1 MAPDV
6 LVHAAPL
13 RSAVLRQLV
22 PAKILDPF
30 LYVEHDGRSFA
41 AVWPPDDVLVR
52 EARPDVELLNP
63 WALGLSE
70 LIEGGMQRDD
80 AVAEVALRAC
90 REIGLERAR
99 VPRDFPLYV
108 ADRLRAGGVEIAVDG
123 DEFDSRRRVKG
134 AVEVAGI
141 RRASRAAAAGMA
153 LAGRMIWRA
162 APDADGVLALDG
174 EPLTA
179 ERIQDALRAEFD
191 RHGCQSSDLIV
202 APGPQG
208 ATCHDLGSGPI
219 RAGVPV
225 ICDLWPQDRESGC
238 WSDMTR
244 TFVNGRLREDVVRWH
259 ALCLE
264 AHERVLDTLAPGVT
278 GQRLWE
284 TACDVM
290 EAAGEPTQRK
300 PGGRE
305 PLRDGF
311 FHALGHGVG
320 LEVHESPLL
329 GQGGEPLVPGD
340 VITIEPGVYRAG
352 DAGVRL
358 EDLFLVTDD
367 GWERLTHHPMDLAP
381 A

>member
-13 RSAVLRQLV
+13 RSAELRQLV

-70 LIEGGMQRDD
+70 LIEGGMRRDD

-90 REIGLERAR
+90 REIGVERAS

-108 ADRLRAGGVEIAVDG
+108 ADRLRGGGIEIAVDG
-123 DEFDSRRRVKG
+123 HEFDARRRAKG
-134 AVEVAGI
+134 GVEVAGI

-153 LAGRMIWRA
+153 LAGRMIWEA
-162 APDADGVLALDG
+162 APDAEGILALDG

-191 RHGCQSSDLIV
+191 RHGCQSVDVIV

-219 RAGVPV
+219 GTGVPV
-225 ICDLWPQDRESGC
+225 ICDLWPQDRASGC

-244 TFVNGRLREDVVRWH
+244 TFVNGRLRDDVARWH

-264 AHERVLDTLAPGVT
+264 AHERVLDILAPGVT
-278 GQRLWE
+278 GRQLWE

-290 EAAGEPTQRK
+290 EAAGEPTQRD

-329 GQGGEPLVPGD
+329 GQGGEPLVAGD
-340 VITIEPGVYRAG
+340 VITIEPGVYRNG

-358 EDLFLVTDD
+358 EDLFLVTED